1 MKNHENIYIN
11 GAWVPSGGDGSIDVM
26 NPSTEE
32 IVGSIPDGVAS
43 DVNAAVEA
51 ARAAFPSW
59 SALSL
64 EERLSYIEGL
74 AGQLGERMEE
84 VGELISAEM
93 GMPQP
98 LANMIQAGLPA
109 GTTSRLSLI
118 HI

>member
-51 ARAAFPSW
+51 ARAAFS
-59 SALSL
+59 SSILLSL
-64 EERLSYIEGL
+64 AL
-74 AGQLGERMEE
+74 A
-84 VGELISAEM
+84 
-93 GMPQP
+93 
-98 LANMIQAGLPA
+98 
-109 GTTSRLSLI
+109 
-118 HI
+118 